1 MGQTIGLVKSYPI
14 ENASGVNKYCCVVQG
29 AADGNCKLPTA
40 QNAKGFLGVTVESQ
54 PNQYRGVPVCRA
66 GSIYSMTAG
75 GTIARG
81 DRVAINSAAGDVYS
95 VEALIE
101 AAPSGTAAQYHVVG
115 RAEVSAVAG
124 DIFPVFIEDYT
135 VNLAAS

>member
-14 ENASGVNKYCCVVQG
+14 ENAAGVGKYCCVVQG

-40 QNAKGFLGVTVESQ
+40 QNAPGFLGVTVEAQ
-54 PNQYRGVPVCRA
+54 PNQYKGVPVCRT
-66 GSIYSMTAG
+66 GIYGMTAG
-75 GTIARG
+75 GAITRG

-101 AAPSGTAAQYHVVG
+101 AAPGAPARIHVVG
-115 RAEVSAVAG
+115 RAEISAVAG

-135 VNLAAS
+135 VNIAAS